1 MIIHSEMELIELISL
16 TKINRLKPIRVEIFS
31 SSIELSRKTSLHS
44 MVSSLGASLGNG
56 IKLLMVNVCLGFT
69 ALSPR

>member
-16 TKINRLKPIRVEIFS
+16 TKINLLKPIRVEIFS

-44 MVSSLGASLGNG
+44 M
-56 IKLLMVNVCLGFT
+56 GFVE
-69 ALSPR
+69 